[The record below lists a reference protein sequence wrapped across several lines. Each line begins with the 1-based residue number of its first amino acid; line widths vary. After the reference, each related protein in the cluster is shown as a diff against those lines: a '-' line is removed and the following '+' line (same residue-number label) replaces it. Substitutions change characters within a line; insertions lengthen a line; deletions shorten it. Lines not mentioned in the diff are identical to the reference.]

1 MLIPRLLR
9 AMARD
14 DSGFTLIELVV
25 AMLISGV
32 IVVVLLTVL
41 TFTTRQ
47 TSLLT
52 EKVQATR
59 TGRQTLTKVLDEL
72 HSACLASGYTGYY
85 PVRAESTP
93 STLIF
98 YNAYSKQ
105 DAIPSASESAAE
117 GVYEHELVFNEA
129 TGKLVDNSYP
139 STSVSAWPVPT
150 FSKTPTS
157 RLLGENLSSTV
168 EVVEGPPKKETVVPT
183 FQYFKYAKAA
193 SSTSSSTAGLE
204 TLEPMKLSA
213 GEKLSEAQASEVTSV
228 LVSFTASPSS
238 HNHKLGRGISLSS
251 QVTFAF
257 TSPSA
262 ESTISDSP
270 CE

>member
-1 MLIPRLLR
+1 MLTIRLLR
-9 AMARD
+9 AATRD
-14 DSGFTLIELVV
+14 ESGFTLIELVV

-41 TFTTRQ
+41 TFTTSQ

-52 EKVQATR
+52 EKVQSTR
-59 TGRQTLTKVLDEL
+59 TGRQTMTKVLDEL

-93 STLIF
+93 TKLIF

-105 DAIPSASESAAE
+105 AAIPSAEENPAE
-117 GVYEHELVFNEA
+117 GVYKHELVFNEA
-129 TGKLVDNSYP
+129 SGTLVDNSYP
-139 STSVSAWPVPT
+139 SISVSAWPKPT
-150 FSKTPTS
+150 FSSTKTK
-157 RLLGENLSSTV
+157 RILGENLSKTA
-168 EVVEGPPKKETVVPT
+168 GTPIFK
-183 FQYFKYAKAA
+183 YFKYAKAA
-193 SSTSSSTAGLE
+193 SSTSSATAGLE
-204 TLEPMKLSA
+204 TFEPAEFST
-213 GEKLSEAQASEVTSV
+213 GEELSEAQAAEVASV
-228 LVSFTASPSS
+228 LVSFTARPSS
-238 HNHKLGRGISLSS
+238 HNQKLNRSISLSS
-251 QVTFAF
+251 QMTFAF

>member
-1 MLIPRLLR
+1 MLTIRLLR
-9 AMARD
+9 AAARD
-14 DSGFTLIELVV
+14 ESGFTLIELVV

-41 TFTTRQ
+41 TFTTSQ

-52 EKVQATR
+52 EKVQSTR
-59 TGRQTLTKVLDEL
+59 TGRQTMTKVLDEM

-93 STLIF
+93 TKLIF

-105 DAIPSASESAAE
+105 AAIPSASENAAE
-117 GVYEHELVFNEA
+117 GVYKHELVFNEA
-129 TGKLVDNSYP
+129 TGTLVDKSYP
-139 STSVSAWPVPT
+139 STSVSAWPEVS
-150 FSKTPTS
+150 FGTS
-157 RLLGENLSSTV
+157 TSHTLGENLSKTA
-168 EVVEGPPKKETVVPT
+168 GTPIFK
-183 FQYFKYAKAA
+183 YFKYAKAA
-193 SSTSSSTAGLE
+193 NSTSSSTAGLE
-204 TLEPMKLSA
+204 TFEEAEFGA
-213 GEKLSEAQASEVTSV
+213 GEKLEKQQASEVASV
-228 LVSFTASPSS
+228 LVSFTARPSS
-238 HNHKLGRGISLSS
+238 HNQKLNRSISLSS

>member
-1 MLIPRLLR
+1 MLIPRFLR
-9 AMARD
+9 GVARD
-14 DSGFTLIELVV
+14 ESGFTLIELVV

-32 IVVVLLTVL
+32 IVVVLLTIL
-41 TFTTRQ
+41 SFTTRQ

-52 EKVQATR
+52 EKVQSTR
-59 TGRQTLTKVLDEL
+59 TGRQTMTKVLDEL

-93 STLIF
+93 TKLIF

-105 DAIPSASESAAE
+105 AAIPSASENAAE
-117 GVYEHELVFNEA
+117 GVYKHELVFNEA
-129 TGKLVDNSYP
+129 KGTLVDNSSP
-139 STSVSAWPVPT
+139 STSVSAWPEPA
-150 FSKTPTS
+150 FSKSATS
-157 RLLGENLSSTV
+157 HITLGENLSKTAGTPV
-168 EVVEGPPKKETVVPT
+168 FK
-183 FQYFKYAKAA
+183 YFKYAKAA
-193 SSTSSSTAGLE
+193 SSTSSSTAGLGTFE
-204 TLEPMKLSA
+204 AEPFSSGEVLSA
-213 GEKLSEAQASEVTSV
+213 SQAAEVASV

-238 HNHKLGRGISLSS
+238 HNQELNRSISLSS